1 MKRYPIDLYKSM
13 GYLCFFE
20 NKVEGKVMVK
30 MSIENK
36 MKLEDYEK
44 KINVLISKMTIEE
57 KVGQLTQIVPSL
69 YGAFEEIITKLV
81 EGEISY
87 EEFQAMEKNYHKD
100 EIREGILG
108 SMGGVTGA
116 EISNEL
122 QKIAV
127 EESRLGIPILFG
139 LDIIH
144 GYKTIFPI
152 PLAEACSWDMELI
165 EKTAEIAAKEAS
177 AAGIHWTY
185 APMVDVSRDPRWGR
199 VAEGAGEDTFL
210 ASVIAAARVKGFQGE
225 DLSGAER
232 ILACAKHFAA
242 YGGAVGGRDYNTVD
256 MSLQTLHEVYLPPF
270 KAAVNAGVGTFMSAF
285 NDLNGIPCTVNNYL
299 LTDVLREQF
308 GFKGFVVSD
317 ANSIAEV
324 VVHGESIDRK
334 EASKKALMAGLEM
347 DMSHGTY
354 QQDLPEQIRNG
365 DIPEA
370 VLDEAVRRV
379 LLVKFHLG
387 LFDHPYRTNR
397 ELEEKTLLASEH
409 VEVAREM
416 AKRSIVL
423 LKNEDN
429 ILPLKKNLKKIA
441 VIGTLADNQKEML
454 GTWAIT
460 GDPEKVVTVL
470 SGIQSA
476 VDKDTKIVYSKGC
489 EVLGNENMDFEAA
502 AQLANESDVIIAV
515 LGENADMSGEAS
527 SRMDLNLP
535 GRQEELLKALHQTG
549 KPVVVVLINGRP
561 LTIPW
566 AAENV
571 SAIVEAW
578 QLGIQSGNAIADVLF
593 GDYNPSG
600 KLVATFPY
608 SVGQIPIYYNHTKT
622 GRPAGKIKFTSKYID
637 GPSQPLYPFGFGLS
651 YTTFEYE
658 NLHISS
664 SEVTKEDKI
673 TVTID
678 VINSG
683 DREGEEIV
691 QLYIS
696 DVVASRVRPVKELK
710 GFRKVYLKPG
720 ERKTISLEIVIKQL
734 GFYNQE
740 MEYIIEPGL
749 FKVFVGPNSNEGLEE
764 EFTVLE

>member
-1 MKRYPIDLYKSM
+1 MIL
-13 GYLCFFE
+13 
-20 NKVEGKVMVK
+20 VMVK
-30 MSIENK
+30 MSNQDK
-36 MKLEDYEK
+36 MKVEDYEK
-44 KINVLISKMTIEE
+44 KINDLISKMTIEE

-87 EEFQAMEKNYHKD
+87 QEFQAMEKNYHKD

-199 VAEGAGEDTFL
+199 VAEGSGEDTFL
-210 ASVIAAARVKGFQGE
+210 ASVIAAARVRGFQGE
-225 DLSGAER
+225 DLSGPER

-270 KAAVNAGVGTFMSAF
+270 KAAVSAGVGTIMSAF
-285 NDLNGIPCTVNNYL
+285 NDLNGIPCTVNKYL

-334 EASKKALMAGLEM
+334 EASKKAIMAGLEM

-354 QQDLPEQIRNG
+354 QQDLPEQIKNG
-365 DIPEA
+365 EIPEA
-370 VLDEAVRRV
+370 VLDKAVRRV
-379 LLVKFHLG
+379 LRVKFRLG
-387 LFDHPYRTNR
+387 LFENPYRTSR

-416 AKRSIVL
+416 AQRSIVL
-423 LKNEDN
+423 LKNSDN

-441 VIGTLADNQKEML
+441 VIGPLADNQKEML
-454 GTWAIT
+454 GTWAVT
-460 GDPEKVVTVL
+460 GDPNEVVTVL

-476 VDKDTKIVYSKGC
+476 VDKETEIVYAKGC
-489 EVLGNENMDFEAA
+489 EVTGDKGLDFNGVI
-502 AQLANESDVIIAV
+502 QLANESDVIIAV
-515 LGENADMSGEAS
+515 VGENADMSGEAS

-549 KPVVVVLINGRP
+549 RPVVVVLINGRP
-561 LTIPW
+561 LSIPW

-593 GDYNPSG
+593 GEYNPSG

-608 SVGQIPIYYNHTKT
+608 SVGQVPIYYNHPRT

-637 GPSQPLYPFGFGLS
+637 GPSEPLYPFGFGLS
-651 YTTFEYE
+651 YTTFKYE
-658 NLHISS
+658 NLTLPS
-664 SEVTKEDKI
+664 SEFTKDSKVI
-673 TVTID
+673 INVD
-678 VINSG
+678 VLNTGERS
-683 DREGEEIV
+683 GEEIV

-696 DVVASRVRPVKELK
+696 DVTASRVRPVKELK
-710 GFRKVYLKPG
+710 GYSKVSLQPG
-720 ERKTISLEIVIKQL
+720 ERKTVSLELETKHL
-734 GFYNQE
+734 GFYNNE
-740 MEYIIEPGL
+740 MEYVIEPGL
-749 FKVFVGPNSNEGLEE
+749 FKVYIGPNSKEGQEA
-764 EFTVLE
+764 EFTVL

>member
-1 MKRYPIDLYKSM
+1 MVEMSIQDKMIVTDY
-13 GYLCFFE
+13 E
-20 NKVEGKVMVK
+20 NK
-30 MSIENK
+30 
-36 MKLEDYEK
+36 
-44 KINVLISKMTIEE
+44 INELISKMTLEE

-69 YGAFEEIITKLV
+69 FGAFEEIITKLV
-81 EGEISY
+81 EGEISFQ
-87 EEFQAMEKNYHKD
+87 EFQAMEKNYHKD
-100 EIREGILG
+100 EIKEGILG

-127 EESRLGIPILFG
+127 EESRLGIPLLFG
-139 LDIIH
+139 LDVIH

-165 EKTAEIAAKEAS
+165 EKTAEIAAKETS

-185 APMVDVSRDPRWGR
+185 APMVDISRDSRWGR
-199 VAEGAGEDTFL
+199 VAEGAGEDTYL

-225 DLSGAER
+225 DLSNAES

-270 KAAVNAGVGTFMSAF
+270 KAAANAGVATFMSAF

-317 ANSIAEV
+317 ANSIAECV
-324 VVHGESIDRK
+324 IHGSSVDRK
-334 EASKKALMAGLEM
+334 EASKKALLAGLEV

-354 QQDLPEQIRNG
+354 QQDLPEQINNG
-365 DIPEA
+365 DIPEE
-370 VLDEAVRRV
+370 VLNEAVRRV
-379 LLVKFHLG
+379 LRVKFHLG
-387 LFDHPYRTNR
+387 LFDNPYRTNK
-397 ELEEKTLLASEH
+397 EIEAKTLLAPEH
-409 VEVAREM
+409 VGVAREM
-416 AKRSIVL
+416 AQRSIVL

-441 VIGTLADNQKEML
+441 VIGPLADNKKEML

-460 GDPEKVVTVL
+460 GDPEEVVTVL
-470 SGIQSA
+470 SGIQSI
-476 VDKDTKIVYSKGC
+476 VDKDTEIVFSKGC
-489 EVLGNENMDFEAA
+489 EVTGDEGIDFNTAVQIA
-502 AQLANESDVIIAV
+502 SESDVIIAV
-515 LGENADMSGEAS
+515 VGENADMSGEAS

-535 GRQEELLKALHQTG
+535 GRQEDLLKALHQTG

-561 LTIPW
+561 LAIPW

-578 QLGIQSGNAIADVLF
+578 QLGIQSGNAVADVLF

-608 SVGQIPIYYNHTKT
+608 SVGQVPIYYNHSKT
-622 GRPAGKIKFTSKYID
+622 GRPAGKVKFTSKYID
-637 GPSQPLYPFGFGLS
+637 GPAEPLYPFGFGLS
-651 YTTFEYE
+651 YTTFKYE
-658 NLHISS
+658 NLVIEP
-664 SEVTKEDKI
+664 EVTKESLA
-673 TVTID
+673 TLYVD
-678 VINSG
+678 VINTG
-683 DREGEEIV
+683 ERAGEEIV
-691 QLYIS
+691 QLYVS

-710 GFRKVYLKPG
+710 GFKKIMLQPG
-720 ERKTISLEIVIKQL
+720 ERRTVTFDLPINNL
-734 GFYNQE
+734 GFYNE
-740 MEYIIEPGL
+740 AMEYVVEPGL
-749 FKVFVGPNSNEGLEE
+749 FKVTVGSNSQAGLDGSFIVVEE
-764 EFTVLE
+764 KR

>member
-1 MKRYPIDLYKSM
+1 MYLYKNLRGM
-13 GYLCFFE
+13 II
-20 NKVEGKVMVK
+20 VMVEMAMQDK
-30 MSIENK
+30 MI
-36 MKLEDYEK
+36 LEDQES
-44 KINVLISKMTIEE
+44 KINELIGKMTLEE

-69 YGAFEEIITKLV
+69 YGAFEEIISKLV

-87 EEFQAMEKNYHKD
+87 QEFQAMEKNYHKD
-100 EIREGILG
+100 KIRDGILG

-122 QKIAV
+122 QKIAI
-127 EESRLGIPILFG
+127 EESRLGIPMLFG
-139 LDIIH
+139 LDVIH

-152 PLAEACSWDMELI
+152 PLAEACSWDLDLI

-185 APMVDVSRDPRWGR
+185 APMVDITRDPRWGR
-199 VAEGAGEDTFL
+199 IAEGAGEDTYL
-210 ASVIAAARVKGFQGE
+210 GSMIGAARVKGFQGE
-225 DLSGAER
+225 DLSESER

-270 KAAVNAGVGTFMSAF
+270 EAAARAGVGTFMSAF

-299 LTDVLREQF
+299 LTDVLREQL

-324 VVHGESIDRK
+324 VVHGESVDRK
-334 EASKKALMAGLEM
+334 EASKKALLAGLEM

-354 QQDLPEQIRNG
+354 QQDLPEQFKNG
-365 DIPEA
+365 DIPVD

-379 LLVKFHLG
+379 LRVKFHLG
-387 LFDHPYRTNR
+387 LFDNPYRTNK
-397 ELEEKTLLASEH
+397 EMEEKTLLAPVH

-416 AKRSIVL
+416 AQRSIVL
-423 LKNEDN
+423 LKNEDYT
-429 ILPLKKNLKKIA
+429 LPLKKNHKKIA
-441 VIGTLADNQKEML
+441 VVCPLADNQKEML

-460 GDPEKVVTVL
+460 GNPEEVVTVL

-476 VDKDTKIVYSKGC
+476 VDKDTEIVYAKGC

-502 AQLANESDVIIAV
+502 VQLANESDVIIAV
-515 LGENADMSGEAS
+515 VGETADMSGEAS

-535 GRQEELLKALHQTG
+535 GRQEDLLKALHQTG

-578 QLGIQSGNAIADVLF
+578 QLGNQSGNAIADVLF

-608 SVGQIPIYYNHTKT
+608 SVGQVPIYYNHPKT
-622 GRPAGKIKFTSKYID
+622 GRPAGKKKFTSKYID
-637 GPSQPLYPFGFGLS
+637 GPAEPLYPFGFGLS

-658 NLHISS
+658 NLLISS
-664 SEVTKEDKI
+664 SEVTKECKV
-673 TVTID
+673 TVNID
-678 VINSG
+678 VKNTG
-683 DREGEEIV
+683 DRAGEEIV

-710 GFRKVYLKPG
+710 GYKKVALQPG
-720 ERKTISLEIVIKQL
+720 ESITVSFEIEIKNL
-734 GFYNQE
+734 GFFNE
-740 MEYIIEPGL
+740 AMDYIIEPGL
-749 FKVFVGPNSNEGLEE
+749 FKVYVGPNSKEGLEG
-764 EFTVLE
+764 EFSLV